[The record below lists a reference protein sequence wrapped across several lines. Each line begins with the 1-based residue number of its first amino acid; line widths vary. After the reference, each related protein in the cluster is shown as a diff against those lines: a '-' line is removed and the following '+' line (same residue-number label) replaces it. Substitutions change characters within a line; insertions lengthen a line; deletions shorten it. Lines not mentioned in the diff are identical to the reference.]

1 MNTIVYRSIRQN
13 TYPRNDYQKRVSEWV
28 SECCISI
35 NIYNLFST
43 ASSDWSSIVQP
54 ANELIRTKWM
64 ECSKV
69 QLDHFSHSEFPMYR
83 RKSIKWWAPPRR
95 WRGGKRKNSVRQ
107 RSETHT
113 IAVQSPLG
121 CTAPPFDHGQTNDG
135 RSIVRYIYQLWIYS
149 KMIGHYLINS
159 IRRLSYLIC
168 IPDILRVS
176 GKCIGYYRYYLLGI
190 KAFQTIKWT
199 YNKQLLT
206 FWTA

>member
-1 MNTIVYRSIRQN
+1 MTTR
-13 TYPRNDYQKRVSEWV
+13 SEWV

-43 ASSDWSSIVQP
+43 ASSDWSSIVDRPTCQWTDP
-54 ANELIRTKWM
+54 NKMNGMFESSVRSFFPFGISNVPEKEHKMMGATTKMTW
-64 ECSKV
+64 
-69 QLDHFSHSEFPMYR
+69 
-83 RKSIKWWAPPRR
+83 RKK
-95 WRGGKRKNSVRQ
+95 KKSVRQ

-121 CTAPPFDHGQTNDG
+121 CTTPPFDHGQTNDG
-135 RSIVRYIYQLWIYS
+135 RSIVRYIHQLWIYS

-190 KAFQTIKWT
+190 KAFQIIKWP
-199 YNKQLLT
+199 YNKQLLPS
-206 FWTA
+206 WTA